1 MMYVLFACAQTV
13 NNIVSEEIL
22 SRIKLPFEER
32 IRYSKSE
39 AATKLFSVMIE
50 KQTNLCV
57 AADVTQI
64 DRLLVLADELGPFIC
79 VLKIHS
85 DIIEC
90 YSNKDR
96 EELKNLAARHNFLIM
111 EDR

>member
-1 MMYVLFACAQTV
+1 MFTISKVPYYEGIVLGEVVQRT
-13 NNIVSEEIL
+13 
-22 SRIKLPFEER
+22 KLPFEER
-32 IRYSKSE
+32 IKYSKSE

-57 AADVTQI
+57 AADVSQI
-64 DRLLVLADELGPFIC
+64 DKLLVLADELGPYIC
-79 VLKIHS
+79 ILKIHS

-90 YSNKDR
+90 YSDRDR
-96 EELKNLAARHNFLIM
+96 EELKNLAVRHNFLIM